1 MSKCHASTP
10 STRTIARR
18 TPSTSRAMLSSLA
31 HGAHIAYRAH
41 APPSRCENARTRAR
55 SVALELNSGRLRR
68 HLPGRRRETSV
79 WARAGRENDDVN
91 ERNEQTQNEGDDR
104 AHAVD
109 WREFRARMVAR
120 YSENAALGASI
131 DAASR
136 DGSPPTWAHGL
147 ENLEKGALLV
157 AVEEDASSF
166 WSHVVIFML
175 GEWFG
180 RRALEKKEGGR
191 KPRRRR
197 RRESR
202 RLTFTLAHVD
212 ADHTPYGSTG
222 IILNRTQS
230 WTLAKHCPEVKHDNL
245 YWSLLSEEIVG
256 VGGPVGLD
264 HSLDRSVIALTTKE
278 QPGMTEEVI
287 PGIYRVI
294 NLDQLAKLNA
304 KLSGPGTLRPEDL
317 SLFVGYSGW
326 SPGQLQSEIDA
337 GFWTLAS
344 ASGTYVRDC
353 MFKHVM
359 DTIVEPTTGKR
370 VPIDAHGFQ
379 AWASMRESLG
389 M

>member
-1 MSKCHASTP
+1 
-10 STRTIARR
+10 
-18 TPSTSRAMLSSLA
+18 
-31 HGAHIAYRAH
+31 
-41 APPSRCENARTRAR
+41 
-55 SVALELNSGRLRR
+55 
-68 HLPGRRRETSV
+68 
-79 WARAGRENDDVN
+79 
-91 ERNEQTQNEGDDR
+91 
-104 AHAVD
+104 
-109 WREFRARMVAR
+109 
-120 YSENAALGASI
+120 
-131 DAASR
+131 
-136 DGSPPTWAHGL
+136 
-147 ENLEKGALLV
+147 
-157 AVEEDASSF
+157 
-166 WSHVVIFML
+166 
-175 GEWFG
+175 
-180 RRALEKKEGGR
+180 
-191 KPRRRR
+191 
-197 RRESR
+197 
-202 RLTFTLAHVD
+202 
-212 ADHTPYGSTG
+212 
-222 IILNRTQS
+222 LNRTQS